1 MSAARSSATVIL
13 ASDPG
18 RTVGPSSQSVDLDAS
33 ISHLPPP
40 AGCSIRLSD
49 KRMTEEGAMAAVNV
63 RELARNTSKV
73 IDDVERLK
81 RPAIITRSGRP
92 VAAVVPID
100 SEALEDWILA
110 NAPEF
115 VEGMRK
121 ADEELR
127 RGETISMEEC
137 FAARKRR
144 DAKRRKATSSSRRAA
159 MRRR

>member
-1 MSAARSSATVIL
+1 
-13 ASDPG
+13 
-18 RTVGPSSQSVDLDAS
+18 
-33 ISHLPPP
+33 
-40 AGCSIRLSD
+40 
-49 KRMTEEGAMAAVNV
+49 MAAVNV

-73 IDDVERLK
+73 IDDVERRK
-81 RPAIITRSGRP
+81 RPAIITRGGRP

-127 RGETISMEEC
+127 RGETISMDEY

-144 DAKRRKATSSSRRAA
+144 DAKTRKATSSSRRPA